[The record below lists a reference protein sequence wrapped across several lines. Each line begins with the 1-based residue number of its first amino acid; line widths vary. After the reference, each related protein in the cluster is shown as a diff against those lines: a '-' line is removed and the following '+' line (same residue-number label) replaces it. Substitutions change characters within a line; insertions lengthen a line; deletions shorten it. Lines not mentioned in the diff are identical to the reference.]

1 MVAKTGRIVA
11 PNKTQKAIFLCQ
23 GDFPTWSARLTV
35 TYAQALI
42 NHEPAKPLNKDAR
55 NHRSQAD
62 TSIEGELPD
71 SDASTLFV

>member
-11 PNKTQKAIFLCQ
+11 PNRTQKAIFLCQ
-23 GDFPTWSARLTV
+23 GDYRTV
-35 TYAQALI
+35 VSTSKRHVRASVI

-71 SDASTLFV
+71 SDASTLLV